1 MHNNMQMNKWII
13 WSALCLL
20 VNNVFAQQLTA
31 KDAIFTALDKN
42 FKMLIAKEQIG
53 IAQKNNTW
61 SEAGVF
67 PTVTL
72 SLGFNTG
79 IQDNRNNPFTFLPGV
94 FMNNSLSPNLALNY
108 NIFSGFAV
116 KITKER
122 LEQLE
127 AQSKGNALVIIE
139 STVHDVLKAYYSAK
153 LSEEKM
159 KILEQIKANSS
170 KRLQYYEI
178 KEKYA
183 KSSSL
188 ELLQFQNQLFT
199 DSTNYLLQKIN
210 HTNALRN
217 LLLLMNN
224 SEEPS
229 KEALP
234 SLSDPLEF
242 PFPELNL
249 DQALNDLK
257 SNNQQLKNQYIAQE
271 LQQNAVELQKSFLFP
286 TLSFQAGFSPTES
299 WIRNLQDDN
308 MKANTSVINYST
320 GFNLRYN
327 LFNNFKNK
335 RAFEVAKIQ
344 EEIASMNTESMYRSL
359 SVTMVN
365 LFDMYKMRDELVKV
379 STRNMEY
386 AQKAWDLAQKRFEN
400 GTLSSVELLNF
411 QNAYQ
416 NTVLQH
422 YDNLFNKLDTFLEIY
437 KLSGGMSLEYGKNWG
452 G

>member
-1 MHNNMQMNKWII
+1 MNKWIL
-13 WSALCLL
+13 WSALFLL
-20 VNNVFAQQLTA
+20 VNNGFAQQLTA

-61 SEAGVF
+61 SEAGAF

-183 KSSSL
+183 KTSSL

-242 PFPELNL
+242 SFPELNL
-249 DQALNDLK
+249 DQALSDLK

-271 LQQNAVELQKSFLFP
+271 LQQSAVELQRSFLFP

-327 LFNNFKNK
+327 LFNNFKSK

-359 SVTMVN
+359 SVTLVN
-365 LFDMYKMRDELVKV
+365 LFDLYKMRDELVKV

-437 KLSGGMSLEYGKNWG
+437 KLSGGMSLEYGKN
-452 G
+452 

>member
-61 SEAGVF
+61 SEAGAF

-242 PFPELNL
+242 TFPELNL

-271 LQQNAVELQKSFLFP
+271 LQQSAVELQKSFLFP

-437 KLSGGMSLEYGKNWG
+437 KLSGGMSLEYGKN
-452 G
+452 

>member
-1 MHNNMQMNKWII
+1 MNKWIL
-13 WSALCLL
+13 WSALFLL
-20 VNNVFAQQLTA
+20 VNNGFAQQLTA

-53 IAQKNNTW
+53 ISQKNNTW
-61 SEAGVF
+61 SEAGAF
-67 PTVTL
+67 PTVTV

-153 LSEEKM
+153 LSEQKM
-159 KILEQIKANSS
+159 KILEQIKANSA

-249 DQALNDLK
+249 DQALSDLK

-271 LQQNAVELQKSFLFP
+271 LQQSAVELQKSFLFP

-327 LFNNFKNK
+327 LFNNFKSK

-379 STRNMEY
+379 SNRNMEY

-437 KLSGGMSLEYGKNWG
+437 KLSGGMSLEYGKN
-452 G
+452 